1 MRVSPQPAGAEASM
15 LYDEAMNSLF
25 PGEEQLLADFLPV
38 NVSGDLSH
46 LPAGQAAICIPY
58 TTPVATH
65 ASASD
70 AAQNKRPARQEQSP
84 GEQHC
89 ERCRIFLPDVCR
101 ISGKPLWMY
110 NNQHCITNAR
120 YMCGLPSVFDQGIKQ
135 YFTSWVPQQLP
146 LGWRGGLIP
155 SLSDAKGTPFE
166 RLKHQGEN
174 HALCRV
180 IPASLVCAM
189 ELSTPHICRVE
200 IPAFRIRQV
209 RRMHKCPS
217 DVTTL
222 TRLSQH
228 CGHRRHR
235 GRHHHHRRLSLLL
248 H

>member
-1 MRVSPQPAGAEASM
+1 M
-15 LYDEAMNSLF
+15 
-25 PGEEQLLADFLPV
+25 
-38 NVSGDLSH
+38 
-46 LPAGQAAICIPY
+46 
-58 TTPVATH
+58 ATH

-166 RLKHQGEN
+166 RLKHQGESR
-174 HALCRV
+174 ALSGHPGISRLCDGTLHPTHLSCRNPSLPYPASEKDAQVPLGRHYSNASVTALRTPPPSRPPPPSSSPVSPAALRV
-180 IPASLVCAM
+180 ITAM
-189 ELSTPHICRVE
+189 AGTAPQDRLWRTQVETHMTLLTELT
-200 IPAFRIRQV
+200 
-209 RRMHKCPS
+209 MHHSMSMHYGTNC
-217 DVTTL
+217 
-222 TRLSQH
+222 
-228 CGHRRHR
+228 HRRH
-235 GRHHHHRRLSLLL
+235 HLISSLTGAAL
-248 H
+248 